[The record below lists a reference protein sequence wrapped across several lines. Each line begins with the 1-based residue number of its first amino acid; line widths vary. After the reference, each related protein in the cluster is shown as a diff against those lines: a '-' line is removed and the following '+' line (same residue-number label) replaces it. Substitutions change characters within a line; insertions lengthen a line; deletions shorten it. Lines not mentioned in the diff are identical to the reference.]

1 MGAIDNM
8 QHIALTLV
16 ILFALPLAQIQ
27 ADEPIAIGTNKQL
40 LVDNFVVDRMT
51 NVTRE
56 LGAVTKENDG
66 EPIFSDGRFYGTVL
80 YDQDRFRL
88 WYREHGKTGYGLAE
102 SNDGIQF
109 SKKAKLTGLNF
120 AGDFTLS
127 VEKDPHEKDPLH
139 RYKGAYDAPGMA
151 AGIAH
156 SADGIRW
163 TPYNNGK
170 PVTHRAADTYNQILW
185 DSLAHTYRL
194 STRTDYGTAGG
205 DGEVRGTRSMTNAD
219 LRRDPKNWKLTRQ
232 WIFDREGK
240 DEHKR
245 RQVYAKTFWIYESVY
260 FLILSVYDYPGD
272 VSEGTKTDK
281 VTRHE
286 RDVMNYY
293 IATSRD
299 GSSWDLD
306 WVYKGQPLVPR
317 GPTGAFDKDLIMPAS
332 SIITH
337 NKKHWIYYGGA
348 NERHGTP
355 KVVFE
360 REHAIGLATL
370 RLDGFVALRAGKQ
383 RGSIVTKPFK
393 LVSNHLSINTNAEK
407 GEIQV
412 EILDAEGQAIPGYS
426 GKDAPRTNGI
436 NELAWQPQWKTATSL
451 SALRNQVIR
460 LKFNLRQA
468 RLYAF
473 QVN

>member
-1 MGAIDNM
+1 
-8 QHIALTLV
+8 
-16 ILFALPLAQIQ
+16 
-27 ADEPIAIGTNKQL
+27 
-40 LVDNFVVDRMT
+40 
-51 NVTRE
+51 
-56 LGAVTKENDG
+56 
-66 EPIFSDGRFYGTVL
+66 
-80 YDQDRFRL
+80 
-88 WYREHGKTGYGLAE
+88 
-102 SNDGIQF
+102 
-109 SKKAKLTGLNF
+109 
-120 AGDFTLS
+120 
-127 VEKDPHEKDPLH
+127 
-139 RYKGAYDAPGMA
+139 
-151 AGIAH
+151 
-156 SADGIRW
+156 
-163 TPYNNGK
+163 
-170 PVTHRAADTYNQILW
+170 
-185 DSLAHTYRL
+185 
-194 STRTDYGTAGG
+194 
-205 DGEVRGTRSMTNAD
+205 
-219 LRRDPKNWKLTRQ
+219 
-232 WIFDREGK
+232 
-240 DEHKR
+240 
-245 RQVYAKTFWIYESVY
+245 
-260 FLILSVYDYPGD
+260 
-272 VSEGTKTDK
+272 
-281 VTRHE
+281 
-286 RDVMNYY
+286 MNYY

-412 EILDAEGQAIPGYS
+412 EILDAEGQPIPGYS

>member
-1 MGAIDNM
+1 MGAIDSM
-8 QHIALTLV
+8 QRIALTLV
-16 ILFALPLAQIQ
+16 IPFFLPPALLP
-27 ADEPIAIGTNKQL
+27 ADEPVAIGTNKQL
-40 LVDNFVVDRMT
+40 LVDNFVIDRMI

-56 LGAVTKENDG
+56 LGTVDKQNDG
-66 EPIFSDGRFYGTVL
+66 KPIFTDGRFYGTVL

-88 WYREHGKTGYGLAE
+88 WYREHKKTGYGLAE
-102 SNDGIQF
+102 SNDGIHF
-109 SKKAKLTGLNF
+109 TKKARLTGLNF

-127 VEKDPHEKDPLH
+127 VETDPHEKDLLH

-151 AGIAH
+151 AGLAY

-163 TPYNNGK
+163 HPYNDGK
-170 PVTHRAADTYNQILW
+170 PVTHRAADTYNQVLW
-185 DSLAHTYRL
+185 DPLARTYRL

-205 DGEVRGTRSMTNAD
+205 DGEIRGTRSMTNAD
-219 LRRDPKNWKLTRQ
+219 LRNDPKNWKLTNQ
-232 WIFDREGK
+232 WIFDRDGK

-245 RQVYAKTFWIYESVY
+245 RQIYAKTFWIYESVY

-272 VSEGTKTDK
+272 VSEGSKTDK

-293 IATSRD
+293 IATGRD
-299 GSSWDLD
+299 GSSWDLS
-306 WVYKGQPLVPR
+306 WVYKSQPLVPR
-317 GPTGAFDKDLIMPAS
+317 GPAGAFDKDLIMPAS

-337 NKKHWIYYGGA
+337 DHKHWIYYGGA

-355 KVVFE
+355 KVIFE
-360 REHAIGLATL
+360 RDHAIGLATL
-370 RLDGFVALRAGKQ
+370 RLDGFVALSAGNQ
-383 RGSIVTKPFK
+383 PGSIVTKPFK
-393 LVSNHLSINTNAEK
+393 LVGNHLSCNTDASQ

-412 EILDAEGQAIPGYS
+412 EILDADGKPIPGYC
-426 GKDAPRTNGI
+426 GNDAPRTNGV
-436 NELAWQPQWKTATSL
+436 NELDWQPQWKIATNL